1 MASCVCGVD
10 LSLSSTVSEVGQSA
24 CSSSFPVSLLSPDN
38 LWCRAL
44 RFRREKRNM
53 ACVVSACGFC
63 SSFCLGNLADLGS
76 WSGSPALLAL
86 PVALVRGKVDPRC

>member
-1 MASCVCGVD
+1 MRSA
-10 LSLSSTVSEVGQSA
+10 VSEVGLSV
-24 CSSSFPVSLLSPDN
+24 CSSSFPMSLLSLDN
-38 LWCRAL
+38 LWCCAL
-44 RFRREKRNM
+44 RFHHEKRNM

-86 PVALVRGKVDPRC
+86 PIALFGVRLTLDAEHLPLAWFLI